1 MLIVHCSKKGAPA
14 VLEEWIRNIPLTLV
28 ERIFADH
35 TIQGNPIWILAATEL
50 GRRRGQR
57 NRAA

>member
-1 MLIVHCSKKGAPA
+1 M
-14 VLEEWIRNIPLTLV
+14 LEEWIRNIPLALV

-35 TIQGNPIWILAATEL
+35 TIQGNPIWVLAATEL